1 MKKKITILNDTVA
14 TLLSG
19 YTIGV
24 KKNISQY
31 IGFILGT
38 GTNSSCIIN
47 DYIYNVESGGFSNF
61 PFSEIDNLVD
71 SSSENSG
78 AYRFEK
84 AISGAYLG
92 TLTLKFM
99 QKISCDDFF
108 FRKRKFFNIF
118 TAIY

>member
-1 MKKKITILNDTVA
+1 MKKITILNDTVA

-61 PFSEIDNLVD
+61 I
-71 SSSENSG
+71 
-78 AYRFEK
+78 
-84 AISGAYLG
+84 
-92 TLTLKFM
+92 
-99 QKISCDDFF
+99 
-108 FRKRKFFNIF
+108 FRN
-118 TAIY
+118 